1 MDDLLLMRFIEQDV
15 TIEEARQ
22 VLRWME
28 QSEANRARFAE
39 LQTLWAATLIDAP
52 HETNDRAVKKIVG
65 RIRKKDKKKMSLFLY
80 YAAAA
85 CVIAVIAAG
94 IAVWNTWEKNFDYE
108 AAVRQFSCGDKIILK
123 IGGKEEIRCAEAMVK
138 ILHNHRQT
146 VINDTIEFIDRE
158 RREPNVLYVP
168 YGKRAELLLS
178 DGTMIY
184 LNSGSTL
191 IYPSCFTTR
200 RREVYLDGEA
210 YFDVSRDESRAFVV
224 KTLYRSVEVLGTKF
238 NVSVDRE
245 FQTFETMLVN
255 GSVMIKGD
263 ATDELLRPDQYYIFS
278 DQTKIEE
285 VRTVDATCYT
295 SWIENRLQF
304 KKEKLYK
311 AIRKLE
317 KTYDI
322 RIELMDR
329 QYLNYQVSGQLNLRN
344 SAEETVRML
353 METVAPEKLIDEKA
367 FYKIKHNH

>member
-1 MDDLLLMRFIEQDV
+1 M
-15 TIEEARQ
+15 
-22 VLRWME
+22 
-28 QSEANRARFAE
+28 
-39 LQTLWAATLIDAP
+39 
-52 HETNDRAVKKIVG
+52 
-65 RIRKKDKKKMSLFLY
+65 
-80 YAAAA
+80 
-85 CVIAVIAAG
+85 
-94 IAVWNTWEKNFDYE
+94 
-108 AAVRQFSCGDKIILK
+108 
-123 IGGKEEIRCAEAMVK
+123 K

-210 YFDVSRDESRAFVV
+210 YFDVSKDESRAFVV

-295 SWIENRLQF
+295 SWVENRLQF